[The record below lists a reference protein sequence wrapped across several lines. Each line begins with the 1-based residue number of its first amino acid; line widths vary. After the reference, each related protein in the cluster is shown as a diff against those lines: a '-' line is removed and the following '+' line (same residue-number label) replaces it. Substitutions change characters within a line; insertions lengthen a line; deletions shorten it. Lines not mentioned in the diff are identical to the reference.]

1 MTSWSDVFN
10 LGTPHQDQ
18 SWFSM
23 LTYDE
28 AAYCG
33 VDVALDKSLML
44 TCFDKKVKDY
54 QIYPVRRLAIHIHF
68 HEGKLVNG
76 I

>member
-1 MTSWSDVFN
+1 
-10 LGTPHQDQ
+10 
-18 SWFSM
+18 M

-54 QIYPVRRLAIHIHF
+54 QIYPVRRLAIHIHY
-68 HEGKLVNG
+68 HEGKPVNG